1 MPFIM
6 KAGKALGER
15 KAEVRIQFRNS
26 SHLLHGQAT
35 EGMRNE
41 LVVRAPCPGCCGIV
55 AGAPGSGLH
64 GVGVWSVVMRQ
75 DPAVGGGQC
84 TLPRLMWQSGWCP
97 RQRSARG

>member
-41 LVVRAPCPGCCGIV
+41 LVVRPPC
-55 AGAPGSGLH
+55 
-64 GVGVWSVVMRQ
+64 
-75 DPAVGGGQC
+75 
-84 TLPRLMWQSGWCP
+84 
-97 RQRSARG
+97 